1 MMNEGKGLLTR
12 RNKPED
18 ELRRKAAE
26 DFDVGGAGTATP
38 GDAQELLN
46 TKLDG
51 MFPLI
56 KELVRQG
63 QTTRRFLFG
72 RLLGVIATAVQFP
85 SFRCDFGVIIKAE
98 GGNAAMI
105 YIGDAGATAAAGL
118 RVGGFELDANQ
129 AMIIPCR
136 ELSDLYMYDTP
147 GGQYASY
154 FAM

>member
-1 MMNEGKGLLTR
+1 MLRGNET
-12 RNKPED
+12 EE
-18 ELRRKAAE
+18 ELRRKTAE
-26 DFDVGGAGTATP
+26 GPVGVAGTLNVSELQSLF
-38 GDAQELLN
+38 GAQA
-46 TKLDG
+46 DG
-51 MFPLI
+51 MFNLV

-63 QTTRRFLFG
+63 QTTRRFVFG
-72 RLLGVIATAVQFP
+72 RLRGDIATAVQFP

-105 YIGDAGATAAAGL
+105 HIGDAGATAAAGL
-118 RVGGFELDANQ
+118 RVGGFELDSNQ